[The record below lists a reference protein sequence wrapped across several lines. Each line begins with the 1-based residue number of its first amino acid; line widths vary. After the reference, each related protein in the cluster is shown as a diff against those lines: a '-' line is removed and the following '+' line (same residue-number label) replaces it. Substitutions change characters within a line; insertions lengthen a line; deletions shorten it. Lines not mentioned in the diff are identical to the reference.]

1 MKVERALSK
10 EESRL
15 ASLKFQ
21 EQGREKSIKH
31 LEEVTAD
38 MAKEMEKALE
48 KQKEY
53 EEEQS
58 YNKAT
63 QMKLLQSFDQKMFK
77 KIKDELH
84 RPEVDAIVKET
95 VVLFVSLL
103 NLKLTATDAEIKDC
117 FSEYKK
123 TVEMMQDR
131 KLEDISSVDENQYL
145 KTNEVLKG
153 KMMNFGNDKA
163 QQEHKDMCS
172 FMLHFAVFTIGIS
185 MAKRNLERGIGRL
198 EKMQRD
204 YTDKE
209 AERAKKIIHA
219 VDIQQIKLC
228 EEAVSVYKSTISM
241 VLLKSNGSCRRGR
254 RRWRGE

>member
-38 MAKEMEKALE
+38 MAKEIEKAAD
-48 KQKEY
+48 KQREY
-53 EEEQS
+53 DEEQS

-63 QMKLLQSFDQKMFK
+63 LMKLLQSFDLKTFK

-84 RPEVDAIVKET
+84 RPETDPLVKET
-95 VVLFVSLL
+95 AVFFVSLL

-123 TVEMMQDR
+123 MVEMMQDR
-131 KLEDISSVDENQYL
+131 KLEDISSVDEKQYL
-145 KTNEVLKG
+145 KTNELLKG

-163 QQEHKDMCS
+163 QQEQKDMCS
-172 FMLHFAVFTIGIS
+172 FMLHFAIFTIGIS
-185 MAKRNLERGIGRL
+185 MAKRNLERGVGRL

-209 AERAKKIIHA
+209 AECAKKIIH
-219 VDIQQIKLC
+219 VIDTQQIKLC
-228 EEAVSVYKSTISM
+228 EEAVSVYKSTVSM
-241 VLLKSNGSCRRGR
+241 VLLERSGS
-254 RRWRGE
+254 